1 MASNVVGAPRPL
13 GPSRDPGLRKSMY
26 TVLLM
31 LALGAVFANEGFR
44 GWVSQKWSLLLT
56 GTAVAIFAGVALS
69 ILMERP
75 TGRRLSAKGTAI
87 VATGLT
93 LIALFLASVIV
104 MPTRWQLVTLRSVV
118 LVVLIVFPTLMWWLF
133 LASKRASLLNEF
145 LSDLRRLGLL
155 EPADINGRETTEMQ
169 QTRVRSYLQKF
180 EASYGALRTDV
191 HDDVLSGHPRP
202 YASDDKASSQQ
213 PLVTAAVPIYF
224 NIVVLAVGWL
234 VTLPP
239 LENYPL
245 SPTQPR
251 WLLALAPNVTPV
263 TAAFMGAY
271 FFSIQMLFKRYVRTD
286 LRGTAYIAVSLRVI
300 LAMLGVWTIQAVA
313 TTMGMNP
320 DQLVVLGFAVGVF
333 PFVAWQ
339 IIRAWASRVFKG
351 SLPTLDT
358 RLPLDNLDGVT
369 VWHQARLEEEDV
381 ENVPNMAT
389 VDVVDLLV
397 NTRFPASRIV
407 DWVDQALLLTALG
420 PNDAKFVEQKA
431 GAPAEQNLRQE
442 LARYGIR
449 TGSSLVQAAGPAVKQ
464 TPWQGNADLDLR
476 ARSVAKA
483 IITTSNFPLVLSWRR
498 LRPFGC

>member
-1 MASNVVGAPRPL
+1 M
-13 GPSRDPGLRKSMY
+13 
-26 TVLLM
+26 LL
-31 LALGAVFANEGFR
+31 LALGAISANDGVR

-56 GTAVAIFAGVALS
+56 GLAMALFVAVAVS
-69 ILMERP
+69 ILNEWPMA
-75 TGRRLSAKGTAI
+75 RRMSAKGTVI
-87 VATGLT
+87 VVTGLT

-118 LVVLIVFPTLMWWLF
+118 LVVLILFPTVMWWLF

-145 LSDLRRLGLL
+145 LSDLRRLGVL
-155 EPADINGRETTEMQ
+155 EPVDPVGRESVEMQ

-180 EASYGALRTDV
+180 EASYGTLRTTV
-191 HDDVLSGHPRP
+191 HEDVLSGHPRP

-224 NIVVLAVGWL
+224 NVVVLAVGWL

-239 LENYPL
+239 LENYPH

-251 WLLALAPNVTPV
+251 WLLALAPNVTPA

-271 FFSIQMLFKRYVRTD
+271 FFSIQMLFRRFVRAD
-286 LRGTAYIAVSLRVI
+286 LRGSAYIAVSLRVI

-313 TTMGMNP
+313 TTMGVNS
-320 DQLVVLGFAVGVF
+320 DALVLLGFAVGVF
-333 PFVAWQ
+333 PYVAWQ
-339 IIRAWASRVFKG
+339 VIRAWTSRLFKA
-351 SLPTLDT
+351 SLPTLET

-389 VDVVDLLV
+389 VDIVDLLV

-420 PNDAKFVEQKA
+420 PNDAKFVDQKA
-431 GAPAEQNLRQE
+431 GASVPQNLRQQ

-449 TGSSLVQAAGPAVKQ
+449 TASSLVLAAGPTVKE
-464 TPWQGNADLDLR
+464 TPWAEHTDLDLR
-476 ARSVAKA
+476 ARAVAKA
-483 IITTSNFPLVLSWRR
+483 VTTTSNYPLVLSWRR
-498 LRPFGC
+498 LRPVGT

>member
-1 MASNVVGAPRPL
+1 MASNSLSAPRRI
-13 GPSRDPGLRKSMY
+13 GSSRDPALRNAVHA
-26 TVLLM
+26 VLLL
-31 LALGAVFANEGFR
+31 LALCAVSANEALR
-44 GWVSQKWSLLLT
+44 GWVSQHWSLLLT
-56 GTAVAIFAGVALS
+56 GTAVALVVGVAVS
-69 ILMERP
+69 IMMAWPKARWM
-75 TGRRLSAKGTAI
+75 SAKGSAI
-87 VATGLT
+87 VVAGLT

-145 LSDLRRLGLL
+145 LSDLGRLGLL
-155 EPADINGRETTEMQ
+155 EPADSAALESPEMQ
-169 QTRVRSYLQKF
+169 QTRIRSYLQKF
-180 EASYGALRTDV
+180 EGSYGTLRPAV
-191 HDDVLSGHPRP
+191 YKDVLSGHPRP
-202 YASDDKASSQQ
+202 YTSDDQASSQQ

-239 LENYPL
+239 LENYPQ
-245 SPTQPR
+245 SQTQPR
-251 WLLALAPNVTPV
+251 WLLALAPNVTPA

-271 FFSIQMLFKRYVRTD
+271 FFSIQMLFRRYVRGD
-286 LRGTAYIAVSLRVI
+286 LRGSAYIAVSLRVI

-313 TTMGMNP
+313 TTMGLAPN
-320 DQLVVLGFAVGVF
+320 QLVVVGFAVGVF

-351 SLPTLDT
+351 PLPTLDS

-389 VDVVDLLV
+389 VDVVALLV
-397 NTRFPASRIV
+397 NTRFPATRIV

-420 PNDAKFVEQKA
+420 PNDAKFVEQKP
-431 GAPAEQNLRQE
+431 GSRPDLNLRQE
-442 LARYGIR
+442 LALYGIR
-449 TGSSLVQAAGPAVKQ
+449 TASSLVQAAGPGVDE
-464 TPWQGNADLDLR
+464 TPWRGNADLELR

-483 IITTSNFPLVLSWRR
+483 VTTTSNLPLVLTWRG
-498 LRPFGC
+498 L